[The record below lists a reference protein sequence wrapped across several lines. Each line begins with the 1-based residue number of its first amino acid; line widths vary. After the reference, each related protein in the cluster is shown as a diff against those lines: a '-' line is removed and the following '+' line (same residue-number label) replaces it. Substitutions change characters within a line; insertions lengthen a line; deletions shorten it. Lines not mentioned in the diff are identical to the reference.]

1 MLILSLGL
9 SSYKG
14 LLFRC
19 PDPSRPRACRAEG
32 RRCWGPCL
40 RRCPTAGS
48 RASRGRGGETLPSYD
63 RLQAAGQGRLWKRD
77 KMQLPGRVGGEE
89 RKSSI

>member
-1 MLILSLGL
+1 MLGALPAPL
-9 SSYKG
+9 
-14 LLFRC
+14 
-19 PDPSRPRACRAEG
+19 PDSWQPGFPG
-32 RRCWGPCL
+32 TG
-40 RRCPTAGS
+40 
-48 RASRGRGGETLPSYD
+48 GGETLPSYD